1 MGQKKLENIFTNLKS
16 KNNYKKNKKLEKLE
30 KKDKENEK
38 NKLVKIDKDEQD
50 AQNIIRL
57 GVLVYSI
64 YYYFA
69 PVKIIFYDLVQ
80 NQNILTSISSLY
92 KLFFSI
98 DSTAKFIIY
107 FIIYVLL

>member
-1 MGQKKLENIFTNLKS
+1 MGQKKLENIFTNFKS
-16 KNNYKKNKKLEKLE
+16 KNNYKKNKKLEKKE
-30 KKDKENEK
+30 KK

-50 AQNIIRL
+50 VQNMIRL

-80 NQNILTSISSLY
+80 NQDILVSISSLY

>member
-1 MGQKKLENIFTNLKS
+1 MGQKKLENIFTNFKS
-16 KNNYKKNKKLEKLE
+16 KNNYKKNKKLEKKE
-30 KKDKENEK
+30 KK

-80 NQNILTSISSLY
+80 NQDILVSISSLY